1 MIKAVL
7 GFLLL
12 PWLVILPLIAVTPAI
27 ATDFSQPG
35 PFAIGIQ
42 KFTIPDVTGEHP
54 LETWVWYPAAGP
66 APAPAGAILKTTPD
80 APPAT
85 TGPYPLL
92 VLIPGSS
99 MPGIAYT
106 RWGQFLATY
115 GFVVFASSYD
125 TGFDVRRLLYYR
137 SANVLR
143 VVGYAD
149 TLTAPGGKLAGLID
163 TSHIGVWGHSSGGAT
178 ALQAGGARV
187 DFKALDSW
195 CAANEA
201 QKYGD
206 SCQFVGFE
214 PTIAKLYGA
223 ADPFAEPMPP
233 IRDSRVAALVLA
245 APGGE
250 LQVFGATGIAAVK
263 VPTLILVTSD
273 DEMVKPEFN
282 ALWAHDSIGS
292 RDKALAV
299 FDKGGHMMFAYGSG
313 SSPQFDQAKTL
324 TAAFFLSILK
334 GDPMGQ
340 AALRPGEVSF
350 PGLHYK
356 TTFH

>member
-106 RWGQFLATY
+106 RWGQFSRPTGSLSSLRAMIPDST
-115 GFVVFASSYD
+115 FADCSII
-125 TGFDVRRLLYYR
+125 
-137 SANVLR
+137 VL
-143 VVGYAD
+143 
-149 TLTAPGGKLAGLID
+149 
-163 TSHIGVWGHSSGGAT
+163 
-178 ALQAGGARV
+178 
-187 DFKALDSW
+187 
-195 CAANEA
+195 
-201 QKYGD
+201 
-206 SCQFVGFE
+206 
-214 PTIAKLYGA
+214 PTC
-223 ADPFAEPMPP
+223 
-233 IRDSRVAALVLA
+233 LV
-245 APGGE
+245 
-250 LQVFGATGIAAVK
+250 
-263 VPTLILVTSD
+263 
-273 DEMVKPEFN
+273 
-282 ALWAHDSIGS
+282 
-292 RDKALAV
+292 
-299 FDKGGHMMFAYGSG
+299 
-313 SSPQFDQAKTL
+313 
-324 TAAFFLSILK
+324 
-334 GDPMGQ
+334 
-340 AALRPGEVSF
+340 
-350 PGLHYK
+350 
-356 TTFH
+356 